1 MADYRNKTM
10 TTKPNPIQITTSGSF
25 DDRIDIL
32 FRELELAIRWKRPS
46 ILLAICKSENT
57 HHEVESILKKRLL
70 ALGQDVHSFRIDEV
84 EQADVPQYLTN
95 LPHLEQKVVFMEGF
109 SQGGSK
115 KNKHAFKA
123 LNSGRDY
130 FINRQVRVV
139 FWLSA
144 EEANE
149 LAHHAPEF
157 WGYRHRVVEFMEN
170 MDANR
175 SPLRSLGSIWQGIG
189 EFTDAH
195 EDIDN
200 KIALRDSM
208 LAELPTKS
216 ESTSS
221 RANLLISL
229 GVLHFRKGDVHKA
242 ISYSQTAIKLAS
254 KIEDKWFEAMCKNT
268 LALIQANT
276 GQVSEAIDTLKQATD
291 LAPDQI
297 FPWNNMG
304 NLLNELDRLDEAMEA
319 FHAAMQFNPVDP
331 FCLNGLGNTY
341 FKLGRTDDA
350 YKNYQQAI
358 QVAPSFAHAW
368 NGLGSIFAKVEQ
380 IESAIS
386 AFQKAIELDDHMA
399 TPWINLGS
407 IYEKLNR
414 NDEATEAFR
423 KAYELDPSNSIVW
436 MEQGKVYFNTG
447 CIDEAVCAFQKSIEL
462 DHGNGWSYCNL
473 AQTYVCKGKY
483 TEAIQLYHQSL
494 KLFTSNS
501 DKAIT
506 WSKLAKVYQ
515 QKNDL
520 ENAINAKMIALELDP
535 DNEQLKKELFEIH
548 NSLKDKTLSRNEG
561 VSEFQP
567 SNTLD
572 IPKFLKDSCSEP
584 APSLPRPTKEGMH
597 TSIIGKVDDP
607 KNLKSAFEWNEYGN
621 ALLKAGSI
629 DEARQAYKKA
639 IEMDAR
645 FGWAHGNLA
654 LIEFN
659 KGNYSEAAEV
669 YQKSIKMLK
678 TRKEKVV
685 VLNRLGITYRK
696 MNDFLKAIQTHRK
709 ALDLIPGDISTW
721 QNLIQIHNNLGKL
734 RSGIEML
741 TPSLDKAS
749 AWNLLGN
756 AYRRL
761 SDYPSALEVLK
772 KAADMSPSDN
782 AYKFDLEETKRESRK
797 KISAS
802 GNSETE
808 GNPIDI
814 GRIKK
819 SLNKSEQAAFVDRG
833 EPGPLGELVSL
844 ATDKE
849 EQALNNEMRVETELE
864 PQPELRLSE
873 KDSNQM
879 SKKKQSP
886 NSQIAGAKYR
896 NMWHLEENLN
906 PSEEKRVAMPM
917 ESLNPALLVYH
928 RAAELVSA
936 QPGRGAFVD
945 DMVPAGLPEVSETI
959 SAPYVITSRHPKSIN
974 FFLGKNAQTPESN
987 NHTTDQTKVAASS
1000 PAPLRKFAR
1009 EAAIPEKVES
1019 GRFQKDIDTY
1029 KTVTRINPKNGRA
1042 WYTLGKLQWAAEQYE
1057 AATASLETAVELDPQ
1072 QEVYQYQLGL
1082 LYARQF
1088 RYEDAVESLK
1098 KVVGITPG
1106 YSLAHAHL
1114 AMYCKKLGK
1123 NKESQNHLEIANES
1137 IQKEDE
1143 YNQACFASIAG
1154 NCEKAVE
1161 LLKKSLKE
1169 NQTSLDWISRDHDF
1183 DAIRAE
1189 DNFKVLTAG

>member
-1 MADYRNKTM
+1 M

-70 ALGQDVHSFRIDEV
+70 ALGQDVHSFKIDEV

-109 SQGGSK
+109 SLGESK

-130 FINRQVRVV
+130 FINRQLRVV

-170 MDANR
+170 MDANH
-175 SPLRSLGSIWQGIG
+175 SPLRSLSSIWQGIG

-200 KIALRDSM
+200 KIALRDSL
-208 LAELPTKS
+208 LAELPS
-216 ESTSS
+216 NRESTSS

-276 GQVSEAIDTLKQATD
+276 GQVSEAIDTLRQATD
-291 LAPDQI
+291 LAPNQI

-319 FHAAMQFNPVDP
+319 FHAAMQFNPEDP
-331 FCLNGLGNTY
+331 FSLNGLGNTY

-386 AFQKAIELDDHMA
+386 AFQKAIECDNHIA

-407 IYEKLNR
+407 IFEKLNR
-414 NDEATEAFR
+414 NDEAAEAFR

-447 CIDEAVCAFQKSIEL
+447 CMDEAVCAFQKSIEL

-494 KLFTSNS
+494 KLFTSNT
-501 DKAIT
+501 DKAVT

-548 NSLKDKTLSRNEG
+548 NSLKDKTLSRNESVG
-561 VSEFQP
+561 ELQP
-567 SNTLD
+567 VNTLD
-572 IPKFLKDSCSEP
+572 IPRFLKDSCSEP
-584 APSLPRPTKEGMH
+584 AQSLPKSTKAGMPA
-597 TSIIGKVDDP
+597 SIIGKADDP
-607 KNLKSAFEWNEYGN
+607 RNLKTAFEWNEYGN
-621 ALLKAGSI
+621 ALLKAGSLE
-629 DEARQAYKKA
+629 EARQAYNKA
-639 IEMDAR
+639 IELDAR
-645 FGWAHGNLA
+645 FGWAHGNMA

-659 KGNYSEAAEV
+659 KGNYADAADI

-685 VLNRLGITYRK
+685 VLNRLGTTYRK

-721 QNLIQIHNNLGKL
+721 QNLIQIHNELGKL

-761 SDYPSALEVLK
+761 SDYTSALEVLK
-772 KAADMSPSDN
+772 KASDMSPSDN

-797 KISAS
+797 KVSTA
-802 GNSETE
+802 GNRENES
-808 GNPIDI
+808 NPIDI
-814 GRIKK
+814 DLIKK
-819 SLNKSEQAAFVDRG
+819 SLGKSEQVAFVDRG

-844 ATDKE
+844 AADKE
-849 EQALNNEMRVETELE
+849 ETAQTDSMRIETELE
-864 PQPELRLSE
+864 PRPESRVAV
-873 KDSNQM
+873 KDT
-879 SKKKQSP
+879 SKTDKPRQSP
-886 NSQIAGAKYR
+886 SSQIAGAKYR

-906 PSEEKRVAMPM
+906 PSEEKRIALPI

-936 QPGRGAFVD
+936 QSGGGGFVD
-945 DMVPAGLPEVSETI
+945 DLVPAALSEVPATVT
-959 SAPYVITSRHPKSIN
+959 APYIITSRHPKSIN
-974 FFLGKNAQTPESN
+974 FFLGKNVQASASN
-987 NHTTDQTKVAASS
+987 NPTTNQTSIAQSS
-1000 PAPLRKFAR
+1000 PAPIRKVTR
-1009 EAAIPEKVES
+1009 DAAIKEKVES

-1042 WYTLGKLQWAAEQYE
+1042 WFTLGKFQWAAEQNE
-1057 AATASLETAVELDPQ
+1057 EATASFEKAVELDPQ
-1072 QEVYQYQLGL
+1072 QEVYQYQLGV

-1098 KVVGITPG
+1098 KVVSITPG

-1114 AMYCKKLGK
+1114 ATYYKKLGK
-1123 NKESQNHLEIANES
+1123 NKESQIQQEIANES
-1137 IQKEDE
+1137 IQNEDD
-1143 YNQACFASIAG
+1143 YNQACFASILG
-1154 NCEKAVE
+1154 NSDKAVE
-1161 LLKKSLKE
+1161 LLRKALKE
-1169 NQTSLDWISRDHDF
+1169 SQTSLDWISMDHDF
-1183 DAIRAE
+1183 DGIRTE
-1189 DNFKVLTAG
+1189 ENFKILMAG